1 MSTETPFPSRAAGL
15 TPATSLAIPDRAAGL
30 LYAAVIFLG
39 AFLLFLIEPL
49 LAKVILPWFGGSA
62 AVWATCLVFFQCTLL
77 LGYAYADAASRR
89 LSPLGLSGL
98 HGILLLGSLA
108 LLPIAPGAHWRPAP
122 GSDPAWRILALLA
135 TSIGL
140 PFLLLSAT
148 SPLVQ
153 TWYARRR
160 PGAQPYHLFALSN
173 LASFL
178 ALLSYPFLVEPR
190 TTTNAQL
197 CGWSWLFV
205 VFVAFCAAAAWISR
219 SRMAAP
225 TAPEPAAESAE
236 PSNGNALPE
245 TRTRLLWLA
254 LSACGSMLLLSVTN
268 HLTQN
273 VAPIP
278 LLWVL
283 PLAVYLLTFAMA
295 FNRRSLYSH
304 WLMVRLL
311 AVMLGALGYAI
322 HDPSQ
327 VEKLQVSV
335 PLFGA
340 GLFVC
345 CLFCHGEL
353 YRLRPAAAHLT
364 TYYLTISLGGALG
377 AIFVGLVA
385 PYIFRNVYEFPVTLL
400 VTALFALAALWRE
413 RWPARLFWAAAAVA
427 MGVVLVMN
435 VRARRE
441 DSIVMARN
449 FYAALRVTETKDD
462 GQVIRTL
469 LHGTIDHGEEY
480 MAPGKRLQAT
490 TYYGPHSGVGVA
502 LNKCCEGPKRI
513 GVIGLGTGTLAAY
526 GKAGDTVRF
535 YEINPQVIEIARNSF
550 YFLRETPATVEIVLG
565 DARLSLEREEP
576 QQFDV
581 LAVDAFSGDAIP
593 VHLLTRE
600 AVTLYFRHLKP
611 EGILAIHTSNTYLE
625 LAPIVK
631 QIADQAGVSATLI
644 SNEDDDENLVST
656 SDWVLLTRG
665 NRLAALPEIAKAAQ
679 PIVVPARLRLWTDSY
694 NNLFHI
700 LKPVEWRKKVEA
712 EE

>member
-1 MSTETPFPSRAAGL
+1 MSTETS
-15 TPATSLAIPDRAAGL
+15 SSNRAAGL

-77 LGYAYADAASRR
+77 LGYAYADFTTRR
-89 LSPLGLSGL
+89 FSARQLSTL
-98 HGILLLGSLA
+98 HVILLLASLA
-108 LLPIAPGAHWRPAP
+108 LLPIAPGAHWRTAP
-122 GSDPAWRILALLA
+122 GGDPAWRILALLA
-135 TSIGL
+135 TAIGL

-153 TWYARRR
+153 SWYARQR

-178 ALLSYPFLVEPR
+178 ALLSYPFLIEPR
-190 TTTNAQL
+190 TATDAQL
-197 CGWSWLFV
+197 HGWSWLYLA
-205 VFVAFCAAAAWISR
+205 FVAICAVAAWISR
-219 SRMAAP
+219 SVEAP
-225 TAPEPAAESAE
+225 APAAVAAE
-236 PSNGNALPE
+236 PDAPPE
-245 TRTRLLWLA
+245 LRTRLLWLA

-283 PLAVYLLTFAMA
+283 PLALYLLTFAMA

-322 HDPSQ
+322 YDPSFA
-327 VEKLQVSV
+327 EKLQVSV

-353 YRLRPAAAHLT
+353 YRLRPAASQLT
-364 TYYLTISLGGALG
+364 RYYLTISLGGALG

-385 PYIFRNVYEFPVTLL
+385 PYIFRNVYEFPLTLL
-400 VTALFALAALWRE
+400 VMALFALFALWRE
-413 RWPARLFWAAAAVA
+413 GWLARISWSAAAVA
-427 MGVVLVMN
+427 MAVVLALN
-435 VRARRE
+435 IRARRE
-441 DSIVMARN
+441 DSIVMVRN
-449 FYAALRVTETKDD
+449 FYAALRVTETKND

-469 LHGTIDHGEEY
+469 LHGTIDHGEEF
-480 MAPGKRLQAT
+480 MDPAKRLLPT
-490 TYYGPHSGVGVA
+490 SYYGPDSGVALA
-502 LNKCCEGPKRI
+502 LNKCCEGPKKY
-513 GVIGLGTGTLAAY
+513 GVIGLGTGTLAAF
-526 GKAGDTVRF
+526 GKAGDTVRY
-535 YEINPQVIEIARNSF
+535 YEINPQVLEISRNSF
-550 YFLRETPATVEIVLG
+550 YFLRETPAKVDIVLG
-565 DARLSLEREEP
+565 DARLSLEREDP

-600 AVTLYFRHLKP
+600 AVALYFRHLKP
-611 EGILAIHTSNTYLE
+611 EGILAIHTSNTYLD

-631 QIADQAGVSATLI
+631 QIAGQAGVSATLI
-644 SNEDDDENLVST
+644 SNEDDDENLIST
-656 SDWVLLTRG
+656 SDWVLLTKSK
-665 NRLAALPEIAKAAQ
+665 RLAALFESSEGAE
-679 PIVVPARLRLWTDSY
+679 PIVVPPKLRLWTDSY
-694 NNLFHI
+694 NNLFYI
-700 LKPVEWRKKVEA
+700 LKPIVWRKEA
-712 EE
+712 EEGK

>member
-1 MSTETPFPSRAAGL
+1 MSTETPSSNC
-15 TPATSLAIPDRAAGL
+15 ATGL

-62 AVWATCLVFFQCTLL
+62 SVWATCLVFFQCTLL
-77 LGYAYADAASRR
+77 LGYAYADFTTRR
-89 LSPLGLSGL
+89 LSARRLSLL
-98 HGILLLGSLA
+98 HVILLMASLA

-153 TWYARRR
+153 SWYARRR

-178 ALLSYPFLVEPR
+178 ALLSYPFLIEPR
-190 TTTNAQL
+190 TASDAQL
-197 CGWSWLFV
+197 HGWSWLYLAFV
-205 VFVAFCAAAAWISR
+205 GICAAAAWISR
-219 SRMAAP
+219 SAEAP
-225 TAPEPAAESAE
+225 APSTVATEADAP
-236 PSNGNALPE
+236 PE
-245 TRTRLLWLA
+245 LRTRLLWLA

-283 PLAVYLLTFAMA
+283 PLALYLLTFAMA

-322 HDPSQ
+322 YDPSIA
-327 VEKLQVSV
+327 EKLQVSV

-353 YRLRPAAAHLT
+353 YRLRPAASQLT
-364 TYYLTISLGGALG
+364 RYYLTISLGGALG
-377 AIFVGLVA
+377 AIFVGLAA
-385 PYIFRNVYEFPVTLL
+385 PYIFRNVYEFPLTLL
-400 VTALFALAALWRE
+400 VMALFALFALWRE
-413 RWPARLFWAAAAVA
+413 GWLARIFWSAAAVA

-435 VRARRE
+435 IRARRE
-441 DSIVMARN
+441 DSIVMVRN
-449 FYAALRVTETKDD
+449 FYAALRVTETRDD
-462 GQVIRTL
+462 GEVIRTL
-469 LHGTIDHGEEY
+469 LHGTIDHGEEF
-480 MAPGKRLQAT
+480 MNPAKRLLPIS
-490 TYYGPHSGVGVA
+490 YYGPDSGVALA
-502 LNKCCEGPKRI
+502 LNKCCDGPKKF
-513 GVIGLGTGTLAAY
+513 GVIGLGTGTLAAF
-526 GKAGDTVRF
+526 GKAGDTVRY
-535 YEINPQVIEIARNSF
+535 YEINPQVVEIARNSF
-550 YFLRETPATVEIVLG
+550 YFLRETPAKVDVVLG

-600 AVTLYFRHLKP
+600 AVALYFRHLKP
-611 EGILAIHTSNTYLE
+611 EGILAIHTSNTYLD

-631 QIADQAGVSATLI
+631 QIAGQAGVSATLI
-644 SNEDDDENLVST
+644 SNDDDDENHIST
-656 SDWVLLTRG
+656 SDWVLLTKSKRF
-665 NRLAALPEIAKAAQ
+665 AALFEATEGAE
-679 PIVVPARLRLWTDSY
+679 PIVVPPKLRLWTDSY
-694 NNLFHI
+694 NNLFYI
-700 LKPVEWRKKVEA
+700 LRPIVWRKKA
-712 EE
+712 EGEE